1 MVTVVETDRIEMAES
16 DNEHTL
22 DAMFDALERMP
33 VPEGYKVEIVEG
45 TVFMSPQRHVHW
57 RIIRRIVRAL
67 EDAFG
72 LDVLVASDERIDF
85 PGHLNGLAP
94 DVAKLRD
101 GAEHNARRL
110 WSCEDVE
117 FVAEVISRDTA
128 RNDYGPKKTAYAN
141 AEVPVYLIV
150 DPCVGRC
157 HVHTQPKGG
166 DYLVETTVAFGA
178 DVDLTGTDVGLTL
191 GTGEFPR
198 D

>member
-1 MVTVVETDRIEMAES
+1 MMTVVETDRIEMAES
-16 DNEHTL
+16 DNERTL
-22 DAMFDALERMP
+22 DEMFEALERMP

-57 RIIRRIVRAL
+57 QIIRRIVRAL
-67 EDAFG
+67 EDTFG
-72 LDVLVASDERIDF
+72 LDALVASDERIDF

-94 DVAKLRD
+94 DVAKLRE
-101 GAEHNARRL
+101 GAQQDSRRL

-128 RNDYGPKKTAYAN
+128 RNDYGPKKRAYAT
-141 AEVPVYLIV
+141 AEVPVYLIA
-150 DPCVGRC
+150 DPYVGRC
-157 HVHTQPKGG
+157 HVYTQPKGG

-178 DVDLTGTDVGLTL
+178 DVDLTGTPVALTL
-191 GTGEFPR
+191 ATGEFPR